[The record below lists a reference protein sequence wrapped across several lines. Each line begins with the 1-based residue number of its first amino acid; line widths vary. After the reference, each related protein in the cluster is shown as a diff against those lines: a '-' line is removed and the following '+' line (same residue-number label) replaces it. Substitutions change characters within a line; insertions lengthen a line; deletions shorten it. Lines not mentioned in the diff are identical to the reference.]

1 MLWLNLFI
9 EFIFFDSISN
19 NMNKH
24 HPVRMNLHFG
34 LKQRKIK
41 MESILEKLIKKA
53 FLIPTIV
60 LNQPPR
66 YNPNRKSGCQVS
78 YGYNHQEN

>member
-1 MLWLNLFI
+1 
-9 EFIFFDSISN
+9 
-19 NMNKH
+19 MNKH

-66 YNPNRKSGCQVS
+66 DNPNRESGSQVA